1 MDVNELQTKMKHSN
15 ANGFIDKT
23 VTGYDNFDTKLIHN
37 SDDDNML
44 LYIEQE
50 LRTCTAFTFAV
61 AFVTQG
67 ALLSLKVAIADLSL
81 KGIKGRIITS
91 DYLLFNNP
99 DVFKELMKLPNVEV
113 HITNEANFHAK
124 GYIFDHGNY
133 QTAIIGSS
141 NLTETALMRNYEWNI
156 RFSSL
161 NDGELTDKIIREI
174 ENVWRN
180 SEILTS
186 QWIKQYTIRYN
197 KQTRTAI
204 TNADEAAE
212 NNDIIRPNSMQ
223 LEALSS
229 LRTLRTSGETKA
241 LIVSATGTGK
251 TFLGAF
257 DVAYYKPK
265 KFLYVVHREQI
276 IDKTIASF
284 RKVIGGPASDF
295 GKLSGN
301 EKNIKAK
308 YVFATVQTLSRENWM
323 KKFNPTEFDY
333 ILIDEAHRSGAESY
347 QRVLNYFAPKFL
359 LGMTATPERMDDFN
373 IFETFG
379 YNVPY
384 EIRLQKALENKMLC
398 PFHYVGITDYEIDGE
413 VTTETS
419 NMQWLVAD
427 ERVDYVISQSNYY
440 GYSGKKLRGLIFCSR
455 TEEAN
460 IIAKLI
466 TKRGHPAKA
475 LTGSNDYEYRNH
487 VIDELENGEIEYI
500 ITVDIFNEGID
511 IPSVNQVIMLRNTQ
525 SSIVFVQQLG
535 RGLRKSPNK
544 EFVTVIDFIGNY
556 KNNYLIPIALTGD
569 KSRSR
574 DNARDDL
581 TVRQISGVST
591 VSFSEIAKKK
601 IYDTINRTALDTIT
615 ELKKDYTAMKARLG
629 RIPLLFDFQSAGT
642 VDCLALVNRSD
653 NYYKFLLKMKEDV
666 HLSIQ
671 GEMILNFVS
680 IELLN
685 GIRQHELILLKM
697 LIKSS
702 ERSISLQEF
711 KNELSSRG
719 IYFDDKILKSI
730 KSILTLEFFTVAAKS
745 KYGNAPIVEV
755 DGDRFTLSN
764 NILNLIDKEE
774 LFEKLFIDAINA
786 GLLRA
791 DRYQMDQVFTRYEKY
806 SRKDVCRLL
815 SWDKDVSSTLYG
827 YRVRNNDCPI
837 FVTYSKSDDIDE
849 SIAYEDEFIS
859 QTLFQWYTR
868 HNVSLTSKEGRALLD
883 PVTRFKLFIKKNDDE
898 GTGFYFIGD
907 VKIHDYAQ
915 EEYKVKDK
923 VEPIIKFNFDLDQ
936 EINYEKF
943 LLITENT

>member
-276 IDKTIASF
+276 IDKTIA
-284 RKVIGGPASDF
+284 D
-295 GKLSGN
+295 
-301 EKNIKAK
+301 
-308 YVFATVQTLSRENWM
+308 
-323 KKFNPTEFDY
+323 
-333 ILIDEAHRSGAESY
+333 
-347 QRVLNYFAPKFL
+347 
-359 LGMTATPERMDDFN
+359 
-373 IFETFG
+373 
-379 YNVPY
+379 
-384 EIRLQKALENKMLC
+384 
-398 PFHYVGITDYEIDGE
+398 
-413 VTTETS
+413 
-419 NMQWLVAD
+419 
-427 ERVDYVISQSNYY
+427 
-440 GYSGKKLRGLIFCSR
+440 
-455 TEEAN
+455 
-460 IIAKLI
+460 
-466 TKRGHPAKA
+466 
-475 LTGSNDYEYRNH
+475 
-487 VIDELENGEIEYI
+487 
-500 ITVDIFNEGID
+500 
-511 IPSVNQVIMLRNTQ
+511 
-525 SSIVFVQQLG
+525 
-535 RGLRKSPNK
+535 RKS
-544 EFVTVIDFIGNY
+544 VV
-556 KNNYLIPIALTGD
+556 
-569 KSRSR
+569 
-574 DNARDDL
+574 
-581 TVRQISGVST
+581 
-591 VSFSEIAKKK
+591 
-601 IYDTINRTALDTIT
+601 
-615 ELKKDYTAMKARLG
+615 
-629 RIPLLFDFQSAGT
+629 
-642 VDCLALVNRSD
+642 
-653 NYYKFLLKMKEDV
+653 
-666 HLSIQ
+666 
-671 GEMILNFVS
+671 
-680 IELLN
+680 
-685 GIRQHELILLKM
+685 
-697 LIKSS
+697 
-702 ERSISLQEF
+702 
-711 KNELSSRG
+711 
-719 IYFDDKILKSI
+719 
-730 KSILTLEFFTVAAKS
+730 
-745 KYGNAPIVEV
+745 
-755 DGDRFTLSN
+755 
-764 NILNLIDKEE
+764 
-774 LFEKLFIDAINA
+774 
-786 GLLRA
+786 
-791 DRYQMDQVFTRYEKY
+791 
-806 SRKDVCRLL
+806 
-815 SWDKDVSSTLYG
+815 
-827 YRVRNNDCPI
+827 
-837 FVTYSKSDDIDE
+837 
-849 SIAYEDEFIS
+849 
-859 QTLFQWYTR
+859 
-868 HNVSLTSKEGRALLD
+868 
-883 PVTRFKLFIKKNDDE
+883 
-898 GTGFYFIGD
+898 
-907 VKIHDYAQ
+907 
-915 EEYKVKDK
+915 
-923 VEPIIKFNFDLDQ
+923 
-936 EINYEKF
+936 
-943 LLITENT
+943 